1 MLYLLKIKIY
11 ECYGSDNKT
20 LKFQIKFSSNF
31 DIFWPIYLD
40 NP

>member
-31 DIFWPIYLD
+31 DILWPILSD